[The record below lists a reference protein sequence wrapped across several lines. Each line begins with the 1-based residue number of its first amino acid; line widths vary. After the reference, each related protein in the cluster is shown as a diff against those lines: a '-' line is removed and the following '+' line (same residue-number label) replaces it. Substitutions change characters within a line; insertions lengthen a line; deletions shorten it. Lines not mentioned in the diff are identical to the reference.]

1 MNRSFVLLVAL
12 TGLVSVQQSGLCA
25 APVRQPAVRPIVK
38 PATTNSA
45 KSAKSKPKKGT
56 RSIPG
61 SKTNLPAE
69 EGPNDSTTIIQPVET
84 PTPLNF
90 EDQPIEAFEVT
101 SLSPKAVA
109 EIQEDPAFR
118 MLVTVNG
125 TILKKESEHDY
136 RLQRGSVLFCPDREI
151 VVTTP
156 ACKATLHQGSVVAI
170 DVSES
175 TTYIRDFNDRWKG
188 HVVVKTEHDPE
199 LAMMPGVEIIIS
211 NVDTPEEAWI
221 QARRLPI
228 RRRGLVQVVSDKHHT
243 VYKGEF
249 SIPDAMARSEH
260 FILLQRSGGRI
271 AKSVVEEVLKTA
283 ALLHMN
289 DTRGPFTFL
298 E

>member
-1 MNRSFVLLVAL
+1 
-12 TGLVSVQQSGLCA
+12 
-25 APVRQPAVRPIVK
+25 VRQPAVRPIVK

-45 KSAKSKPKKGT
+45 KSTNSKTKKGT
-56 RSIPG
+56 RTIPG
-61 SKTNLPAE
+61 LKRNLPAE
-69 EGPNDSTTIIQPVET
+69 EGPNDSTTIIQPVEI

-90 EDQPIEAFEVT
+90 EDQPPEAFQDT
-101 SLSPKAVA
+101 SLIPKLSAA

-118 MLVTVNG
+118 MLVTING
-125 TILKKESEHDY
+125 TILKKESEHEY
-136 RLQRGSVLFCPDREI
+136 RLQKGSALFCPDREI

-156 ACKATLHQGSVVAI
+156 ACKATLQQGSVVAI
-170 DVSES
+170 DVSKT

-249 SIPDAMARSEH
+249 SIPDAMARSNH
-260 FILLQRSGGRI
+260 FILLQRSGDRL
-271 AKSVVEEVLKTA
+271 AKSVVEEVVKTA
-283 ALLHMN
+283 ALLHMY
-289 DTRGPFTFL
+289 DSREPFSLL